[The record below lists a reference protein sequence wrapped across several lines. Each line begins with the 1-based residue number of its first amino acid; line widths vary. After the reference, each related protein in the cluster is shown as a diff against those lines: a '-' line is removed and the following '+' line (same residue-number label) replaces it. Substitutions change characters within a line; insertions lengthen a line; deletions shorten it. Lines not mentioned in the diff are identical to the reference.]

1 MIKIFVIFITVFG
14 VSFGL
19 EECFKKA
26 AFKYNVTLPLLLAIA
41 KVESNFN
48 VNALNKNRN
57 GTYDIGIMQINTSN
71 LSLLKRVGI
80 IKRDEELWIPCK
92 NVEAGAYILKLCIKR
107 HGLTW
112 RAVDCYNKGK
122 NAKGTG
128 GYVWRVYKYLKKI
141 IKE

>member
-26 AFKYNVTLPLLLAIA
+26 AFKYNVPLPLLLAIA

-107 HGLTW
+107 H
-112 RAVDCYNKGK
+112 
-122 NAKGTG
+122 
-128 GYVWRVYKYLKKI
+128 
-141 IKE
+141 

>member
-1 MIKIFVIFITVFG
+1 MRKVIFIYLLLNI
-14 VSFGL
+14 SFGIDY
-19 EECFKKA
+19 CFKRAEKV
-26 AFKYNVTLPLLLAIA
+26 YGVPYELLLAIA
-41 KVESNFN
+41 LAESGLNPE
-48 VNALNKNRN
+48 ALNKNRN

-122 NAKGTG
+122 NAKG
-128 GYVWRVYKYLKKI
+128 
-141 IKE
+141 